1 MTNELL
7 VLSPR
12 FIRRFW
18 GFFCLQVLGMKTK
31 KEIPLATQ
39 LLLFF
44 VLFFVGGGAHLI
56 THHHLPLFLKTCFG
70 FLYLLY

>member
-1 MTNELL
+1 
-7 VLSPR
+7 
-12 FIRRFW
+12 
-18 GFFCLQVLGMKTK
+18 MKTK